1 MELKHYDY
9 IQKVLDDAVN
19 SGSVAGGTVS
29 ILFGNDE
36 VYKNHFGYAD
46 IENRVKPDDN
56 TIFRLFSMTK
66 PITAIACLMLIERGI
81 LDYNDCVSQY
91 LEGFKNQTVWNWN
104 SKQAEPLTQPVTIR
118 DLLTMTSGL
127 TYPADWSETC
137 LRTAVLFNENTK
149 LIKQG
154 GGMSTVEF
162 CNRLGQIPL
171 VCKPSQSWIYGTSA
185 DVLGAIIERVS
196 GKSFGQYLKDEVFT
210 PLDMNDTGFYIPE
223 EKYSRLAQVYYYDDQ
238 DQKLKVYD
246 GINLCISD
254 YKKPPK
260 FESGGAGMVSTVKD
274 YQKFIK
280 MILNG
285 GIYNGNRI
293 IGKRTIELMRTPA
306 LKPSQMDSLTGS
318 NSGYNYGC
326 LVRVLQDRQL
336 AGTNAS
342 LGEFGWD
349 GWTGNYFSIDPV
361 ENISIMYFIQ
371 KCGAGFSD
379 VARKIRAITYSSL
392 D

>member
-1 MELKHYDY
+1 M
-9 IQKVLDDAVN
+9 
-19 SGSVAGGTVS
+19 
-29 ILFGNDE
+29 
-36 VYKNHFGYAD
+36 
-46 IENRVKPDDN
+46 
-56 TIFRLFSMTK
+56 
-66 PITAIACLMLIERGI
+66 
-81 LDYNDCVSQY
+81 
-91 LEGFKNQTVWNWN
+91 
-104 SKQAEPLTQPVTIR
+104 
-118 DLLTMTSGL
+118 
-127 TYPADWSETC
+127 
-137 LRTAVLFNENTK
+137 
-149 LIKQG
+149 
-154 GGMSTVEF
+154 
-162 CNRLGQIPL
+162 
-171 VCKPSQSWIYGTSA
+171 
-185 DVLGAIIERVS
+185 
-196 GKSFGQYLKDEVFT
+196 
-210 PLDMNDTGFYIPE
+210 
-223 EKYSRLAQVYYYDDQ
+223 
-238 DQKLKVYD
+238 KVYD

-260 FESGGAGMVSTVKD
+260 FESGGAGLVSTVKD